1 MGRAPFR
8 QPRPAMRSLKI
19 FAFDPMLGRSP
30 RTRITIDV
38 KNEPLQRGPRGERI
52 EVIDYDASTR
62 CYYEPIDLEDPA
74 IAMQDGLD
82 PTSGDPRF
90 HQQMVYAVA
99 SHVLENFDFA
109 LGRRIR
115 FRGNRRLRILPH
127 AFQGANAFYDPS
139 LLALLFG
146 YFRAD
151 ELDAGPNIPGQTVFT
166 CLSQDIIAH
175 ETTHALVDRLRR
187 YFLEPSNGDVAAFHE
202 GFADIVA
209 IFQHFSF
216 PGILR
221 DVIQQKR
228 ADLRSESPLVEL
240 AAQFGHSR
248 GDGRALRTAISE
260 PDPKMYSK
268 VREPHARGSILVAA
282 VFEAFFVTY
291 QRRISDLIRIATGG
305 TGKLPDGDLHPDLV
319 NRIANEAA
327 RTAQQVLTMCIRAFD
342 YLPPTDITFG
352 DFLRALVTADYE
364 LAPSDEIGLRAAMI
378 EAFRARGIYAR
389 GVGSLAE
396 DALLWEERTDLEGF
410 PIELLP
416 NLLATGAAELDSSTD
431 PRAIGESGPE
441 DEIVDNPAAQEARR
455 DPERAFPAELA
466 ETLGWKLHDYAQ
478 RHLEPLG
485 LDPGQK
491 VYVEGFHPSFRVAPD
506 GSLKIELIAQFAQ
519 KEQGSHERYGGIPFR
534 SGATVIA
541 DASGKVRYVISK
553 TATDA
558 RREEQAAYV
567 DACDADDPAFAWL
580 DDRARKT
587 RHAARMSFASLHEG
601 GR

>member
-1 MGRAPFR
+1 MGRGPYR
-8 QPRPAMRSLKI
+8 QPRPATRSLKI

-30 RTRITIDV
+30 RTRITIDI
-38 KNEPLQRGPRGERI
+38 KNEPLERGPRGERI
-52 EVIDYDASTR
+52 EVIDYDAANR

-115 FRGNRRLRILPH
+115 FRGNRRLRIIPH

-151 ELDAGPNIPGQTVFT
+151 DVDPGPNIPGQIVFT

-221 DVIQQKR
+221 DVIQDNR

-240 AAQFGHSR
+240 AAQFGHTR
-248 GDGRALRTAISE
+248 GDGRALRTAIDE
-260 PDPKMYSK
+260 PDPKMYSRI
-268 VREPHARGSILVAA
+268 REPHARGSILVGA

-291 QRRISDLIRIATGG
+291 QRRIADLIRIATGG

-319 NRIANEAA
+319 NRIAYEAS

-342 YLPPTDITFG
+342 YLPPTDVTFG

-389 GVGSLAE
+389 GVASLAE
-396 DALLWEERTDLEGF
+396 DALLWEERSDLDDF

-416 NLLATGAAELDSSTD
+416 NMLASGAAELDSSTD
-431 PRAIGESGPE
+431 PRAVGDPTPD
-441 DEIVDNPAAQEARR
+441 DEIVDNPAAQHARR
-455 DPERAFPAELA
+455 NPEREVPVDM
-466 ETLGWKLHDYAQ
+466 TDKLGWELHAYAR
-478 RHLEPLG
+478 RHAARLG
-485 LDPGQK
+485 LDEGQK
-491 VYVEGFHPSFRVAPD
+491 IFVEGFHPSFRVAPD
-506 GSLKIELIAQFAQ
+506 GSLKIELVAQFAQ
-519 KEQGSHERYGGIPFR
+519 TEPGSSERYGGIPFR
-534 SGATVIA
+534 SGVTVVA
-541 DASGKVRYVISK
+541 AANGKVRYVIPK
-553 TATDA
+553 PATDA
-558 RREEQAAYV
+558 RRKEQEAYV
-567 DACDADDPAFAWL
+567 NDCDAEDPAFAWL
-580 DDRARKT
+580 DARS
-587 RHAARMSFASLHEG
+587 REARQAARMSFAALHEG
-601 GR
+601 GG